1 MVSLCF
7 ISSHIISSSLALRIC
22 WFRSFNPNTI
32 LVRMDF
38 DSNMVLCILRFRRPV
53 NTLHIAGGL
62 KMTITIINLRPIGWD
77 KFKRTT
83 KMQKEWEKEFKL
95 QIRKLLQDVEFDGD
109 IR

>member
-1 MVSLCF
+1 
-7 ISSHIISSSLALRIC
+7 
-22 WFRSFNPNTI
+22 
-32 LVRMDF
+32 
-38 DSNMVLCILRFRRPV
+38 
-53 NTLHIAGGL
+53 
-62 KMTITIINLRPIGWD
+62 MTITIINLRPIGWD